1 MASIKKFEDLE
12 IWQAAREQSQ
22 ECYRL
27 SQISRSEGD
36 YDLQNALPKTSGSVM
51 DNIAEGFSRGG
62 NKEFVQFLSI
72 AAASCAEVKSQLYR
86 FSDRP
91 YCKVET
97 TLYIEKCETLK
108 NRISAFIHYLKNSEK
123 KGYKFMEDQT
133 NYGTNHGPLT

>member
-22 ECYRL
+22 GCYRL
-27 SQISRSEGD
+27 SQISKIEGD

-51 DNIAEGFSRGG
+51 DNIAEGFNRGG
-62 NKEFVQFLSI
+62 NKEFVQFLYI

-91 YCKVET
+91 YCTIDISEQ
-97 TLYIEKCETLK
+97 IEKCETLK
-108 NRISAFIHYLKNSEK
+108 NRINAFIHYLKNSEK
-123 KGYKFMEDQT
+123 KGYKFMEAPVD
-133 NYGTNHGPLT
+133 YGNQP

>member
-1 MASIKKFEDLE
+1 
-12 IWQAAREQSQ
+12 
-22 ECYRL
+22 
-27 SQISRSEGD
+27 
-36 YDLQNALPKTSGSVM
+36 M

-91 YCKVET
+91 YSADET
-97 TLYIEKCETLK
+97 TLVIEKCETLK
-108 NRISAFIHYLKNSEK
+108 NRINAFIHYLKNSEK

-133 NYGTNHGPLT
+133 NYGTNHEPSTMNHEP